1 MDLVYLTLIAL
12 SVYALFD
19 VISDS
24 LHEKEIEELKKR
36 INELEKGVKND

>member
-1 MDLVYLTLIAL
+1 MDLVYLTLMAL

-24 LHEKEIEELKKR
+24 LREKEIEELKKR